1 MSNMLFDFTV
11 LWSYVKRDPVTE
23 FITSIILAILIISI
37 LWEILSL
44 SYSFFNRLKLG
55 RLIKSEQGLKHLIS
69 PLNQFGRGLRVLH
82 SQPLFIV
89 RGPGRSKIRYITT
102 VLASLGVM
110 GTFIGIMS
118 GLAGIDQ
125 KLAGDM
131 TQTFSAV
138 KDLLG
143 GMSTAFITSIAG
155 IVASLILLITL
166 SVCDKLKSLMHYTLV
181 QKFYKLYRLETLGD
195 YLQKLSPENQ
205 QQLLDK
211 QLEVAL
217 KNEQASDAMLEMGR
231 TLQQSAENFDADKI
245 GEHISDSLD
254 KIFRSEM
261 VPVFKE
267 ISTELTALRAIKQ
280 DNGEAIINAIKEEI
294 VKPLTTE
301 IQNTAAMVSQA
312 AGAITQLND
321 DLGNI
326 STKLGESVATIQS
339 FQQET
344 MSQLQQFA
352 GDLRNILSGFQTDTK
367 SILEGVAD
375 SIKSAVAQSIEG
387 MTAQRDAFK
396 SSAVE
401 AAQTF
406 KDIKVELITALDHQ
420 TGLQKN
426 LLDQT
431 ANRFDSVIEKSVAT
445 FEKQSELLR
454 DVGEHAA
461 VLMNTSKDN
470 LEQSLKSATDSIK
483 SAIDQSIEGMTF
495 QRAAFK
501 ESAENAAETFKE
513 IKTELISA
521 LDHQTDLQ
529 KDLLDNTA
537 HRFEGMISNSMNA
550 FEKQS
555 DVLREVGEHAAKL
568 MDSSKDS
575 LQLTLGNIEQSL
587 LKTKQ
592 VVEEE
597 LQLFRTNY
605 QASLT
610 DFFNEQNNL
619 LEQTLGSQR
628 DGLAKVVA
636 DCNTVFVEEYQRRK
650 ELSTELGTN
659 LSEMQQAIDLVSNL
673 VQSVRMLDAAYVN
686 TIEQAASAINRQIAG
701 FEKQQQNTQ
710 QVLMQFMQQVPEAL
724 NSYFNKAND
733 SHVKFF
739 SGMDEAATRIHQRL
753 LQSAEYLVSAEINKR
768 QFAAEEN

>member
-1 MSNMLFDFTV
+1 MLFDLHVF
-11 LWSYVKRDPVTE
+11 WSHVEKNQITE
-23 FITSIILAILIISI
+23 IITSTIIVILIAC
-37 LWEILSL
+37 LAWETLSL
-44 SYSFFNRLKLG
+44 SFSVARRNSFGKLV
-55 RLIKSEQGLKHLIS
+55 KSRSGLQHLLSPLKHTNGELII
-69 PLNQFGRGLRVLH
+69 LRAL
-82 SQPLFIV
+82 PLFIQKS
-89 RGPGRSKIRYITT
+89 PGRSKIRYFTT
-102 VLASLGVM
+102 VLTSLGVM
-110 GTFIGIMS
+110 GTFVGIMT
-118 GLAGIDQ
+118 GLAGIDE
-125 KLAGDM
+125 KLSGD
-131 TQTFSAV
+131 TSQTFNAV

-143 GMSTAFITSIAG
+143 GMSTAFITSIVG
-155 IVASLILLITL
+155 IVASLLLLVVL
-166 SVCDKLKSLMHYTLV
+166 SIFEKIKVFMHHTLV
-181 QKFYKLYRLETLGD
+181 QNFYKYYRLETLGD

-217 KNEQASDAMLEMGR
+217 KNEQASNAMLEMGR
-231 TLQQSAENFDADKI
+231 TLQQSAESFNADKI
-245 GEHISDSLD
+245 GEHISNSLD

-267 ISTELTALRAIKQ
+267 ISSELTALRAIKQ

-301 IQNTAAMVSQA
+301 IHNTTAMVEQA
-312 AGAITQLND
+312 ANAITQLND

-344 MSQLQQFA
+344 MSQLQHFA
-352 GDLRNILSGFQTDTK
+352 GDLRNILIGFQTDTK

-375 SIKSAVAQSIEG
+375 SIKSAVTQSIEG

-396 SSAVE
+396 ISAVE

-406 KDIKVELITALDHQ
+406 KNIKVELTTALDHQ
-420 TGLQKN
+420 TALQKD
-426 LLDQT
+426 LLEQT
-431 ANRFDSVIEKSVAT
+431 ANRFDGVIDKSVAT
-445 FEKQSELLR
+445 FEKQSGLLR

-461 VLMNTSKDN
+461 HLMNTSKDN
-470 LEQSLKSATDSIK
+470 LELSLQSATDSIR
-483 SAIDQSIEGMTF
+483 SAIAQSIEGMTF
-495 QRAAFK
+495 QREAFK
-501 ESAENAAETFKE
+501 ESAENAAQTFKD

-521 LDHQTDLQ
+521 LDHQTELQ
-529 KDLLDNTA
+529 KDLLDNSTQ
-537 HRFEGMISNSMNA
+537 RFEGMINHSVRA

-555 DVLREVGEHAAKL
+555 DVLREVGEYAAKL

-575 LQLTLGNIEQSL
+575 LKVTLGNIEESL
-587 LKTKQ
+587 LNTKK

-610 DFFNEQNNL
+610 EFFNEQNNL

-628 DGLAKVVA
+628 DGLAKVVEE
-636 DCNTVFVEEYQRRK
+636 CNTVFVEEYQRRK
-650 ELSTELGTN
+650 ELSTELGRN
-659 LSEMQQAIDLVSNL
+659 LSEINQAVDLVSNL

-686 TIEQAASAINRQIAG
+686 TIEQAASSINRQIAG

-710 QVLMQFMQQVPEAL
+710 QVLTQFMQQVPQAL
-724 NSYFNKAND
+724 NSYFDKANE

-739 SGMDEAATRIHQRL
+739 TGMDEAATKIHQRL